1 MNELDTSNEALRAAL
16 GELHAQ
22 WLAQSQEAERQGLK
36 LSVGNMQQ
44 AFYQRGIAEGL
55 RLALADLQ
63 QLLIMG
69 QPIVPMDTS
78 AEATYVI
85 VSREIAASVLAQA
98 GLTVGELHVHNDHTF
113 SAILPPLQA
122 LSFEGRIDKLNAI
135 ADVIILAQG
144 RLPNSNKAYID
155 FAFSKHPVS

>member
-1 MNELDTSNEALRAAL
+1 
-16 GELHAQ
+16 
-22 WLAQSQEAERQGLK
+22 
-36 LSVGNMQQ
+36 MQQ

-55 RLALADLQ
+55 RIALADVQ
-63 QLLIMG
+63 QLLVTG
-69 QPIVPMDTS
+69 QSIAPTETTS
-78 AEATYVI
+78 EVSYVV

-98 GLTVGELHVHNDHTF
+98 GLTVGELHEHHDHTF

-135 ADVIILAQG
+135 ADVVILAQG

-155 FAFSKHPVS
+155 FAFSKHPIA